1 MDSQQIETYLACR
14 FCFPNVCH
22 MMFSSKFA
30 LETDLDQY
38 HWLKESLPPD
48 KIALEKKDEGY
59 FEGAVND
66 LGGLLS
72 CCSTL
77 LKCIDI
83 FSKHVKKNTNKQT
96 NIKMDS
102 Y

>member
-1 MDSQQIETYLACR
+1 
-14 FCFPNVCH
+14 

>member
-1 MDSQQIETYLACR
+1 
-14 FCFPNVCH
+14 
-22 MMFSSKFA
+22 MFSRKFT
-30 LETDLDQY
+30 LETDVDRF

-48 KIALEKKDEGY
+48 KIALEKKDASY
-59 FEGAVND
+59 FEDAVND

-77 LKCIDI
+77 LKIHRYFLKTCQ
-83 FSKHVKKNTNKQT
+83 KKKT

>member
-1 MDSQQIETYLACR
+1 
-14 FCFPNVCH
+14 
-22 MMFSSKFA
+22 MMFSSKFT
-30 LETDLDQY
+30 LETDNDQFQR
-38 HWLKESLPPD
+38 LKESLPPD
-48 KIALEKKDEGY
+48 KIALEKKRCRMY

-77 LKCIDI
+77 LKMHRYILKTCQ
-83 FSKHVKKNTNKQT
+83 KKKQT